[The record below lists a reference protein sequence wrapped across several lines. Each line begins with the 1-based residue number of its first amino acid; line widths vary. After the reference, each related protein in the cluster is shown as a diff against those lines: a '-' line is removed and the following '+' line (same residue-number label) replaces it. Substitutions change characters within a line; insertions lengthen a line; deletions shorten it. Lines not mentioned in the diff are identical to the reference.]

1 MLTDKKK
8 ITIAIVDD
16 HPIVLEGLQKV
27 LMQAY
32 DYVST
37 ICFSTGG
44 EFLNFIKK
52 AGTGTDIV
60 LIDIT
65 LPDINGIDLC
75 REVKMLSAGTCVL
88 AFSNHNERSTIM
100 RMLQNGASG
109 YLLKNSSADE
119 VVSCINEAL
128 GGQIALSREA
138 REIMARPSAR
148 DWQVLPALTKREK
161 EVLKLVA
168 DGQTSATIAAQLH
181 VSPLTIE
188 THRRNL
194 MQKFNVKS
202 MAAAV
207 KVAMDMGLLS

>member
-1 MLTDKKK
+1 MSADKKK

-44 EFLNFIKK
+44 EFLNYIKK
-52 AGTGTDIV
+52 SGSGSDIV
-60 LIDIT
+60 LLDIT

-75 REVKMLSAGTCVL
+75 REVKTLSPATCVL

-109 YLLKNSSADE
+109 YLLKNAGADE

-128 GGQIALSREA
+128 DGQIALSREA
-138 REIMARPSAR
+138 KEIMAKPSAR
-148 DWQVLPALTKREK
+148 DLQVLPALTKREK
-161 EVLKLVA
+161 EILKLVA
-168 DGQTSATIAAQLH
+168 DGQTSAIIAGHLH
-181 VSPLTIE
+181 VSPLTVE

-202 MAAAV
+202 MTAAV
-207 KVAMDMGLLS
+207 KVAMENGLL

>member
-1 MLTDKKK
+1 MSTDKKK

-37 ICFSTGG
+37 ICFNTGN
-44 EFLNFIKK
+44 EFLNYIRN
-52 AGTGTDIV
+52 GSGTDIV

-75 REVKMLSAGTCVL
+75 REVKMLSADTCVL

-109 YLLKNSSADE
+109 YLLKNSSAGE

-128 GGQIALSREA
+128 DGQIALSREV
-138 REIMARPSAR
+138 REIMAKPSAR
-148 DWQVLPALTKREK
+148 DWQILPALTKREK
-161 EVLKLVA
+161 EILKLVA
-168 DGQTSATIAAQLH
+168 DGKTSAVIAGQLH
-181 VSPLTIE
+181 VSVLTVE

-202 MAAAV
+202 MTAAV
-207 KVAMDMGLLS
+207 KVAMENNLL

>member
-1 MLTDKKK
+1 MLADKKK

-44 EFLNFIKK
+44 EFLNYIKK
-52 AGTGTDIV
+52 SGGGSDIV
-60 LIDIT
+60 MMDIT

-75 REVKMLSAGTCVL
+75 REVKMLSPATCVL

-100 RMLQNGASG
+100 KMLQNGASG
-109 YLLKNSSADE
+109 YLLKNAGADE
-119 VVSCINEAL
+119 VVGCINEAL
-128 GGQIALSREA
+128 DGQIALSREA
-138 REIMARPSAR
+138 KEIMAKPSAR
-148 DWQVLPALTKREK
+148 DLQVLPALTKREK
-161 EVLKLVA
+161 EILKLVA
-168 DGQTSATIAAQLH
+168 DGQTSAAIGVQLH
-181 VSPLTIE
+181 VSPLTVE

-202 MAAAV
+202 MTAAV
-207 KVAMDMGLLS
+207 KVAMENGLM